1 MTVVARRCAG
11 PMNDPILLRL
21 AFKEPVWTAP
31 DCPSLRTGA
40 RIVGR
45 IIGGWFVLEHFL
57 VLRNVMDGDRY
68 RAFVENTLDG
78 NPFMRCFGGV
88 ALRCVDACCSFGVL
102 RSGRPW

>member
-1 MTVVARRCAG
+1 
-11 PMNDPILLRL
+11 MNDPIILLRL

-31 DCPSLRTGA
+31 DCPSLRTAA

-45 IIGGWFVLEHFL
+45 IIGGWFVLEYFL

-68 RAFVENTLDG
+68 RTFVENTLDG
-78 NPFMRCFGGV
+78 NPFMRCF